1 MTKLAVLRTVVDRG
15 VVAVIRAT
23 SADQAAAI
31 ADACV
36 EGGITALEVTFT
48 VPDAAQAINALAQ
61 RFRQADVAIGA
72 GSVLDTETA
81 RVALLAG
88 ARFIVGPSS
97 DAAIGRLCR
106 RYQVPYFAGA
116 ATPGEVI
123 KALDDGADIVK
134 VFPGEVLGTAFVEA
148 VRGPLPQAPMMP
160 TGGVTLENAGSWI
173 KAGCVALGVGSS
185 LTREA
190 RSGNFAAVTETA
202 RRFVQAVREARHA

>member
-1 MTKLAVLRTVVDRG
+1 MTKLGVLQTVVDRG
-15 VVAVIRAT
+15 VVAVIRAC
-23 SADQAAAI
+23 SAEQAVAI

-61 RFRQADVAIGA
+61 RFRQTDVAVGA
-72 GSVLDTETA
+72 GSVLDAETA

-88 ARFIVGPSS
+88 ARFIVGPAS
-97 DAAIGRLCR
+97 DAATGRLCR
-106 RYQVPYFAGA
+106 RYQAPYFAGA

-123 KALDDGADIVK
+123 KALEDGADIVK
-134 VFPGEVLGTAFVEA
+134 VFPGEVLGIAFVEA
-148 VRGPLPQAPMMP
+148 VRGPLPQAPLMP
-160 TGGVTLENAGSWI
+160 TGGVTLANAADWI

-185 LTREA
+185 LTRDA
-190 RSGNFAAVTETA
+190 RSGDFAGVSETA